1 MFEVGDFVVYGSDGV
16 YQVDK
21 VGPLNMSGVSKDKLY
36 YTLVSPYMKG
46 SKIFSAV
53 DNHKVIMRAVMKKD
67 EAMELIDSMK
77 DMELLEIK
85 DEKKRDEVFK
95 EALRTY
101 DCKELVKII
110 KTLYVRQ
117 EQKLA
122 EGKKNTA
129 GDEKFF
135 HIAEERLYGELA
147 ISLGL
152 EKKDVKEFVE
162 RRVADLVENA

>member
-16 YQVDK
+16 FQVDQ
-21 VGPLNMSGVSKDKLY
+21 VGPLSISGIPEDKIY

-53 DNHKVIMRAVMKKD
+53 DNRKVVMRAVMKKD
-67 EAMELIDSMK
+67 EALELIDSMK
-77 DMELLEIK
+77 DIELLEIS
-85 DEKKRDEVFK
+85 DDKKRNEVFK

-101 DCKELVKII
+101 DCKDLVRII

-117 EQKLA
+117 EKKLA

-129 GDEKFF
+129 GDEKYF
-135 HIAEERLYGELA
+135 HMAEERLYGELA
-147 ISLGL
+147 ISLDM
-152 EKKDVKEFVE
+152 EKSAVKEYVE
-162 RRVADLVENA
+162 TRVAKLAEE

>member
-16 YQVDK
+16 YQVEK
-21 VGPLNMSGVSKDKLY
+21 VGPLNMSGVDKNKLY
-36 YTLVSPYMKG
+36 YTLTSPYMKG
-46 SKIFSAV
+46 SRIFSAV
-53 DNHKVIMRAVMKKD
+53 DNQKVVMRAVMKKD
-67 EAMELIDSMK
+67 EALELIDSMK
-77 DMELLEIK
+77 EMELLEIQ
-85 DEKKRDEVFK
+85 DDKKRNDVFK

-117 EQKLA
+117 EQKQA

-147 ISLGL
+147 IALDMD
-152 EKKDVKEFVE
+152 KKNVKDYVE
-162 RRVADLVENA
+162 ARVKG

>member
-1 MFEVGDFVVYGSDGV
+1 MFKVGDFVVYGSDGV

-21 VGPLNMSGVSKDKLY
+21 VGPLNMSGVPKDKMY

-53 DNHKVIMRAVMKKD
+53 DNRKVIMRAVMNRD
-67 EAMELIDSMK
+67 EAMDLIDSMK
-77 DMELLEIK
+77 DMDLLEIQ
-85 DEKKRDEVFK
+85 DEKKRNEVFK

-101 DCKELVKII
+101 DCRELVKII

-117 EQKLA
+117 EQKIA
-122 EGKKNTA
+122 VGKKNTA
-129 GDEKFF
+129 GDEKYF

-147 ISLGL
+147 ISLNMG
-152 EKKDVKEFVE
+152 KKEVKEYVE
-162 RRVADLVENA
+162 KRVAELVGNE

>member
-21 VGPLNMSGVSKDKLY
+21 VGPLNISGVPKDKMY

-53 DNHKVIMRAVMKKD
+53 DNQKVIMRAVMNKD

-77 DMELLEIK
+77 DMELLEIQ
-85 DEKKRDEVFK
+85 DDKKRNEVFK

-117 EQKLA
+117 EQKQA

-147 ISLGL
+147 ISLDM
-152 EKKDVKEFVE
+152 EKKDVKEYVE
-162 RRVADLVENA
+162 KRVAKMAEQV

>member
-1 MFEVGDFVVYGSDGV
+1 
-16 YQVDK
+16 
-21 VGPLNMSGVSKDKLY
+21 
-36 YTLVSPYMKG
+36 
-46 SKIFSAV
+46 
-53 DNHKVIMRAVMKKD
+53 MRAVMKKD

>member
-16 YQVDK
+16 YQVEK
-21 VGPLNMSGVSKDKLY
+21 VGPLNMIGVDKNKLY
-36 YTLVSPYMKG
+36 YTLTSPYMKG
-46 SKIFSAV
+46 SRIFSAV
-53 DNHKVIMRAVMKKD
+53 DNQTVVMRAVMKKD
-67 EAMELIDSMK
+67 EALELIDSMK
-77 DMELLEIK
+77 EMELLEIQ
-85 DEKKRDEVFK
+85 DDKKRNDVFK

-117 EQKLA
+117 EQKQA

-147 ISLGL
+147 IALDMD
-152 EKKDVKEFVE
+152 KKNVKDYVE
-162 RRVADLVENA
+162 ARVKG

>member
-16 YQVDK
+16 YQVDQ
-21 VGPLNMSGVSKDKLY
+21 VGPLDISGIPADKIY

-53 DNHKVIMRAVMKKD
+53 DNRKVVMRAVMKKD
-67 EAMELIDSMK
+67 EALELIDSIK
-77 DMELLEIK
+77 DIELLEIN
-85 DEKKRDEVFK
+85 DDKKRNEVFK
-95 EALRTY
+95 EALKTY
-101 DCKELVKII
+101 DCKDLVRII

-129 GDEKFF
+129 GDEKYF
-135 HIAEERLYGELA
+135 HMAEERLYGELA
-147 ISLGL
+147 ISLDM
-152 EKKDVKEFVE
+152 EKAAVKEYVE
-162 RRVADLVENA
+162 NRVAKLVSEA